1 MTHQDDNAEQ
11 TPQTGSPTPSSAVFN
26 VQRDVFRSALARA
39 VADCGMIVPPDDSEA
54 MAAAICHLADD
65 AAERRRLGEN
75 ARHRAETE

>member
-1 MTHQDDNAEQ
+1 
-11 TPQTGSPTPSSAVFN
+11 
-26 VQRDVFRSALARA
+26 
-39 VADCGMIVPPDDSEA
+39 MIVPPDDSEA